1 MKKGLIYILFHFVLI
16 WYTGC
21 ITTWNIL
28 TKYAPLNVFLK
39 KKTVFSHF
47 LIKKIF
53 SYSYTETLYVWMNR
67 TNKFFNSNLTY
78 IAREQQIET

>member
-39 KKTVFSHF
+39 KKLSFHIFLLKKYFLTVILKHCM
-47 LIKKIF
+47 
-53 SYSYTETLYVWMNR
+53 YEWTG